1 MTGAAVLASQFAY
14 KRWANEELVQLGL
27 ASQHLLSADEL
38 RLFTR
43 ILNHTWVV
51 DQIFAAHMQGAA
63 HHFGSTNTED
73 TPTLADLQAR
83 LARSD
88 AQLEQYVQDL
98 QDAQLGELIR
108 FRFTDGDTGSMTRSE
123 MLHHLIVH
131 GTYHRG
137 AAGRVLAPHGV
148 ALPRDSLTTFL
159 HRLEP
164 ERRWQA

>member
-1 MTGAAVLASQFAY
+1 MAAAAALASQFAY
-14 KRWANEELVQLGL
+14 KRWANEELAQQGV
-27 ASQHLLSADEL
+27 ASQHLLSVDEL

-51 DQIFAAHMQGAA
+51 DQIFAAHMQGVS
-63 HHFGSTNTED
+63 HHFSATNTEE
-73 TPTLADLQAR
+73 TPALTDLQAR
-83 LARSD
+83 LAHSD
-88 AQLEQYVQDL
+88 AQLEQYVQGL
-98 QDAQLGELIR
+98 QEAQLGELIR

-137 AAGRVLAPHGV
+137 AAGRVLAPHGE

-164 ERRWQA
+164 GRRWQA